1 MNEIQEAVDE
11 YFLRK
16 PINVDR
22 VKTDYKNQNRVKL
35 LDDTKKDAYI
45 LDVDLA
51 KLYIEKLK
59 IK

>member
-1 MNEIQEAVDE
+1 MNEIQAAVDE
-11 YFLRK
+11 YFLRN
-16 PINVDR
+16 PINIER
-22 VKTDYKNQNRVKL
+22 VKTDYKNQNKVKL

-45 LDVDLA
+45 LDVNLA